1 MSAATSR
8 AGALCGALVG
18 ACSASLTGA
27 AHAAAGGGLP
37 GGSGVVVLALVCSA
51 VGAAT
56 SAGLRDGRR
65 QRLAVLAAG
74 LAAGQTLGHLVLTM
88 TAHHGMGGAWPP
100 IPMLLAHGTA
110 AVALAALIGLAG
122 HLYTVGASV
131 LAWLSPTIVHR
142 GRPTTR
148 RWRSTPIGLRSR
160 LLPGGTR
167 MRAPPRA
174 VAIPG

>member
-1 MSAATSR
+1 MSAATPR

-18 ACSASLTGA
+18 ACSASLTGT

-37 GGSGVVVLALVCSA
+37 GGSGVIVLALVCSA

-74 LAAGQTLGHLVLTM
+74 LVAGQTLGHLVLTL
-88 TAHHGMGGAWPP
+88 TAHHGMGGPS
-100 IPMLLAHGTA
+100 IPMLAAHGTA
-110 AVALAALIGLAG
+110 ALALAVLIGLAG
-122 HLYTVGASV
+122 HLYTVCASV
-131 LAWLSPTIVHR
+131 LAWLCPTIVHR

-167 MRAPPRA
+167 MRAPPHA
-174 VAIPG
+174 VSIPG